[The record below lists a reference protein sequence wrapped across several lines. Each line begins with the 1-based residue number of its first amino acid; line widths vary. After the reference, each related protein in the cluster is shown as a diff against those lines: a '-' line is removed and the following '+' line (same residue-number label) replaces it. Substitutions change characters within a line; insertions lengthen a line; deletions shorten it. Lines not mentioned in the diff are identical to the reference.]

1 MYDHTD
7 NRGVPVSRGIPTV
20 VRIAVIIGS
29 IAIFAVG
36 YVTVINAGYGHNW
49 PSAKTL
55 RVPLTDAK

>member
-29 IAIFAVG
+29 IAIFVMG
-36 YVTVINAGYGHNW
+36 YVTIINAGYGHHW
-49 PSAKTL
+49 PSTKTL
-55 RVPLTDAK
+55 RVPLSNDK